1 MPIPYPPPV
10 EVSVPVW
17 PDFLDRRNLES
28 HKGTYGHALLVA
40 GSYGK
45 MGAAVLAA
53 QACLR
58 TGAGLLTVHVLEHLH
73 STFALVTSELLP

>member
-1 MPIPYPPPV
+1 MRIIEKPV
-10 EVSVPVW
+10 FPN
-17 PDFLDRRNLES
+17 FLDGRAADS

-53 QACLR
+53 R
-58 TGAGLLTVHVLEHLH
+58 
-73 STFALVTSELLP
+73 ALFVEVSRITLSR